1 MLQNSRAFSSFS
13 VNNLTK
19 AKEFYAGT
27 LALPIREIKEGL
39 EILLPGGGK
48 VFVYEKQDHSP
59 ATYTVLNFEVVDINH
74 VVDELM
80 QMGVKFE
87 KYEGD
92 MHTDEKGIAHG
103 ALIGAG
109 PDIAWFKDPAGN
121 FLAIMEQIKSE

>member
-1 MLQNSRAFSSFS
+1 MLKNSHAFSSFS
-13 VNNLTK
+13 VDDIAK

-27 LALPIREIKEGL
+27 LALPVREINEGL
-39 EILLPGGGK
+39 EILLGGGGT
-48 VFVYEKQDHSP
+48 VFVYPKEGHTP
-59 ATYTVLNFEVVDINH
+59 ATYTVLNFEVADINLA
-74 VVDELM
+74 VDELM

-103 ALIGAG
+103 ALIGTG

-121 FLAIMEQIKSE
+121 FLAIMELKKS